1 MTAWK
6 RNTSGKT
13 GISMIESMIGIL
25 IVTIVVLGIIPIF
38 VRTFYV
44 QHNAEELVLASNLAR
59 EKVEQLTEVGYDG
72 LAIRETTEETEDG
85 RFKLITKIT
94 NELDAN
100 GNPKR
105 MKKIVVQVY
114 RLRPTES
121 RISTHVT
128 YIHRR
133 GL

>member
-1 MTAWK
+1 MAK
-6 RNTSGKT
+6 RRDSFRQI
-13 GISMIESMIGIL
+13 GISMIEGMIGIL
-25 IVTIVVLGIIPIF
+25 IVTIVVLGLIPIF

-44 QHNAEELVLASNLAR
+44 QHNAEELVLAANLAR
-59 EKVEQLTEVGYDG
+59 EKIEQLKAVGYDG
-72 LAIRETTEETEDG
+72 LAIGETTEETEDG
-85 RFKLITKIT
+85 NFRLITKIT

-105 MKKIVVQVY
+105 MKKIEVKVY

-121 RISTHVT
+121 HISTHVT
-128 YIHRR
+128 YIHKR